1 MTCDEEAASWTKC
14 FDGREDG
21 DGGRG
26 VGCRGRA
33 VAAVLRGAGGP
44 AVLRGVKAL
53 RVMGARRTELVC
65 GR

>member
-1 MTCDEEAASWTKC
+1 MQRAGS
-14 FDGREDG
+14 
-21 DGGRG
+21 GRG
-26 VGCRGRA
+26 PPGRGGP
-33 VAAVLRGAGGP
+33 AVLQGAGGP

>member
-1 MTCDEEAASWTKC
+1 MQRAGS
-14 FDGREDG
+14 
-21 DGGRG
+21 GRG
-26 VGCRGRA
+26 PPGRGGA
-33 VAAVLRGAGGP
+33 RGPPGRGGP

>member
-1 MTCDEEAASWTKC
+1 MQRAGSGRGPP
-14 FDGREDG
+14 GRE
-21 DGGRG
+21 
-26 VGCRGRA
+26 
-33 VAAVLRGAGGP
+33 GP